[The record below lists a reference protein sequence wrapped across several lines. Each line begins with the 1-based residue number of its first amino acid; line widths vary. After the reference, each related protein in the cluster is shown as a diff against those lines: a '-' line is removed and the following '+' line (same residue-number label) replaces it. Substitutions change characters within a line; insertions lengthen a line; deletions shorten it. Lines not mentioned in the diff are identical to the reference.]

1 MHMYKCQSDDA
12 PPHPTTPAHRMFA
25 SHDTQVPPY
34 TKDRLLVR
42 SRAPDPRAK
51 SENRFARRSISL
63 RRRHTW
69 WCVLRA
75 LHLLARLVVAFR
87 RWRGAR
93 RARLGRAAFHKL
105 ENTLLLVDC
114 SGVLDSRNRLLRPL
128 SRICWRQLC
137 QAVACHLLDDGLVTM
152 VVSIIN
158 EARVRGDKDLAWA
171 QVSGGLWRA
180 TVVSRLRR
188 SSFMTTCLRRRR
200 WNRRR
205 RSRSRR

>member
-69 WCVLRA
+69 WCVLCA
-75 LHLLARLVVAFR
+75 LHLRARLVAAFR

-93 RARLGRAAFHKL
+93 RAAFHKL

-114 SGVLDSRNRLLRPL
+114 SRVLDSRNRLLRPL

-137 QAVACHLLDDGLVTM
+137 QAVACHMFSTM
-152 VVSIIN
+152 GSSPWSSALSMRREC
-158 EARVRGDKDLAWA
+158 EATKIWRGRRFLAGRLA
-171 QVSGGLWRA
+171 MDASG
-180 TVVSRLRR
+180 
-188 SSFMTTCLRRRR
+188 SSCRECFVALP
-200 WNRRR
+200 
-205 RSRSRR
+205 SYGS